1 MKTPRELLLARH
13 QEAGPKLDA
22 LRHEVVARLRLR
34 AAPVPGAATCASRE
48 SAASGQT
55 DGGRSPGHNP
65 VGVEEPIHPFP
76 RAGAERQPWAGGH
89 NPFGIAKRAANFLGK
104 MPNRRSG
111 DAGGP
116 VLSPGLEPL
125 DAGAR
130 PSTPGAGVPPFRFQI
145 LGWFAPL
152 WRELV
157 WPCRRTWAA
166 LASVWV
172 VLFVINTA
180 QEDDSP
186 ASVARARASAELF
199 MTYPNQQKL
208 LNELLA
214 DSRDPAEADRPRRFI
229 PGPRSETDW
238 MVAA

>member
-13 QEAGPKLDA
+13 QDAAPKLDA
-22 LRHEVVARLRLR
+22 LRREVVAGLKTGS
-34 AAPVPGAATCASRE
+34 APAPGAVFRALAE
-48 SAASGQT
+48 
-55 DGGRSPGHNP
+55 NP
-65 VGVEEPIHPFP
+65 VRIKID
-76 RAGAERQPWAGGH
+76 GAFAW
-89 NPFGIAKRAANFLGK
+89 I
-104 MPNRRSG
+104 RS
-111 DAGGP
+111 
-116 VLSPGLEPL
+116 SKPL

-130 PSTPGAGVPPFRFQI
+130 PATPGTGVLPFPFQS

-172 VLFVINTA
+172 VLFLINAA

-199 MTYPNQQKL
+199 VTYPNQQKL

-214 DSRDPAEADRPRRFI
+214 DRMDPADADRPRRST
-229 PGPRSETDW
+229 PRPRSETDW
-238 MVAA
+238 LFAV